1 MSEVGAFA
9 NLPATAY
16 SSLLPGHHLSHYGG
30 GIKMRIGAFR
40 IWRTAL
46 PAFALISTTFVL
58 SAGVLTALPGT
69 AHAQQTP
76 ASSEQVWQGL
86 KGDVFGDRAIQVDSD
101 LVRIEA
107 PKRAQDAALVP
118 IDISI
123 DPKKAPNGIKSLT
136 LIIDVNPSPVAATFT
151 IGKDAGVTHLSTRVR
166 VNDYSYLRAIAETP
180 DGKLYMTKTFVKASG
195 GCSAPAV
202 KNMDEAKKTMGQMKL
217 RQFAAADGKA
227 PELQLMIRHP
237 NNSGLQRD
245 PLTQYF
251 IPAHFIQKLT
261 ISQADRPIMSME
273 GGISISEDPNFR
285 FDYKPQG
292 SGDIRVEAV
301 DTEGKKFNDHW
312 PITAAGL

>member
-1 MSEVGAFA
+1 
-9 NLPATAY
+9 
-16 SSLLPGHHLSHYGG
+16 
-30 GIKMRIGAFR
+30 MRIGAFR
-40 IWRTAL
+40 TWRAVL
-46 PAFALISTTFVL
+46 PAALIS
-58 SAGVLTALPGT
+58 SALAFTALPGV
-69 AHAQQTP
+69 ALAQQTP
-76 ASSEQVWQGL
+76 ASSDRIWQEL
-86 KGDVFGDRAIQVDSD
+86 KGDVFGDRTIQADSD

-118 IDISI
+118 VDISI
-123 DPKKAPNGIKSLT
+123 DPKKAPAGVKSLT

-166 VNDYSYLRAIAETP
+166 VNDYSFLRAIAETP

-251 IPAHFIQKLT
+251 IPAHFIQTLT
-261 ISQADRPIMSME
+261 ISQADRPILSME

-285 FDYKPQG
+285 FDYKPEG
-292 SGDIRVEAV
+292 SGEIKVEAV
-301 DTEGKKFNDHW
+301 DTEGKKFTGHW
-312 PITAAGL
+312 PVEAAGL

>member
-1 MSEVGAFA
+1 M
-9 NLPATAY
+9 
-16 SSLLPGHHLSHYGG
+16 
-30 GIKMRIGAFR
+30 
-40 IWRTAL
+40 
-46 PAFALISTTFVL
+46 
-58 SAGVLTALPGT
+58 LTALPRT

-123 DPKKAPNGIKSLT
+123 DPKKAPDGIKSLT

-217 RQFAAADGKA
+217 RQFAASDGKA

-245 PLTQYF
+245 PQTQYF
-251 IPAHFIQKLT
+251 IPAHFIQTLT
-261 ISQADRPIMSME
+261 ISQADRPILSME

-292 SGDIRVEAV
+292 SGEIQVEAV
-301 DTEGKKFNDHW
+301 DTEGKKFTGHW
-312 PITAAGL
+312 PIEAAGL